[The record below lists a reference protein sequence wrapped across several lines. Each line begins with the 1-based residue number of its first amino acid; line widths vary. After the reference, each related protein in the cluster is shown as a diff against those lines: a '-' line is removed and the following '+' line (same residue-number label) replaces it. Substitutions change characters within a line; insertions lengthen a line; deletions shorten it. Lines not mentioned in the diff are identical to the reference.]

1 MRQVT
6 IMQEKVNPVNSIM
19 SQYPLR
25 VRKVQLISDKGKKAT
40 WTIVTSA
47 GTKILKKSPAPK
59 KRLLFL
65 IQAIKHLQKNGTPI
79 PAMVSTRTGKDYS
92 EDSSGNCYVL
102 SDAVQGTSPTYNT
115 TDLLTIMKGLGK
127 FHMAS
132 RGFQW
137 SYSMNER
144 KHLGGWPKSYARYI
158 DRLESYK
165 KMANSSSNEFEKL
178 FLLHADNFISQGKE
192 ALKWIQSKYYTDWVN
207 KVAVQKNLCHQ
218 DFAAANLIKTNKDM
232 AIIDMD
238 SLTIDLPARDIR
250 KIFNKVMKKHGWS
263 ASKAVLMLRAYREV
277 HPLSDEE
284 CQIIYADLLFP
295 HLFYGL
301 SSKFFN
307 KRTEWN
313 EPGTL
318 KKLKAMIDFEKDR
331 QRMLSSWKTI
341 VKQS

>member
-6 IMQEKVNPVNSIM
+6 IMQENVNSVNSIM

-40 WTIVTSA
+40 WTIVTGS
-47 GTKILKKSPAPK
+47 GTKILKKSPATK

-65 IQAIKHLQKNGTPI
+65 IQAIKHLQKNGAPI
-79 PAMVSTRTGKDYS
+79 PAMVTTRAGEEYS

-102 SDAVQGTSPTYNT
+102 SDAVRGTKPTYKT
-115 TDLLTIMKGLGK
+115 SDLFTIMKELGK

-132 RGFQW
+132 RGFQ
-137 SYSMNER
+137 SNFTTNER
-144 KHLGGWPKSYARYI
+144 EHLGGWPKSYARYI
-158 DRLESYK
+158 ERLESYK
-165 KMANSSSNEFEKL
+165 KMAKSSNEFEKL
-178 FLLHADNFISQGKE
+178 YLLHADNFISQGKE
-192 ALKWIQSKYYTDWVN
+192 ALKWIQSKYYTNWVN
-207 KVAVQKNLCHQ
+207 KVAAQRNLCHQ
-218 DFAAANLIKTNKDM
+218 DFAAANLIKTNKGM

-238 SLTIDLPARDIR
+238 SLTFDLPARDIR

-263 ASKAVLMLRAYREV
+263 SSKAVLMLRAYREV

-301 SSKFFN
+301 SSKVFDKRWN
-307 KRTEWN
+307 KPRTLIKFKALINSEN
-313 EPGTL
+313 E
-318 KKLKAMIDFEKDR
+318 R
-331 QRMLSSWKTI
+331 QQMLSSWKTI

>member
-1 MRQVT
+1 
-6 IMQEKVNPVNSIM
+6 MQENVNAIM

-25 VRKVQLISDKGKKAT
+25 VRKVRLISDKGKKAT

-47 GTKILKKSPAPK
+47 GTKILKKSPASK

-65 IQAIKHLQKNGTPI
+65 IQAIKHLQKNGAPI
-79 PAMVSTRTGKDYS
+79 PAMVTTLAGKDYS

-102 SDAVQGTSPTYNT
+102 SDAVKGTSPTYHT
-115 TDLLTIMKGLGK
+115 SDLLTIMKELGK

-132 RGFQW
+132 RGFQ
-137 SYSMNER
+137 SNYTTDER
-144 KHLGGWPKSYARYI
+144 EHLGRWAQSYERHI
-158 DRLESYK
+158 DRLESFK
-165 KMANSSSNEFEKL
+165 KMAKSSGNEFEKL
-178 FLLHADNFISQGKE
+178 YLLHADSYISQGKE
-192 ALKWIQSKYYTDWVN
+192 ALKWIQSKNYMNWVN
-207 KVAVQKNLCHQ
+207 KVTVQKNLCHQ
-218 DFAAANLIKTNKDM
+218 DFAAANLIKTNKGM

-238 SLTIDLPARDIR
+238 SLTFDLPARDIR
-250 KIFNKVMKKHGWS
+250 KIFNKVMKKNRWS
-263 ASKAVLMLRAYREV
+263 SSKAILMLRAYREV

-301 SSKFFN
+301 SSKFFD
-307 KRTEWN
+307 KRMEWN
-313 EPGTL
+313 KSRTL
-318 KKLKAMIDFEKDR
+318 TKLKALINSEKER

>member
-1 MRQVT
+1 
-6 IMQEKVNPVNSIM
+6 MQEKINSVNSIL

-25 VRKVQLISDKGKKAT
+25 VRKVKLISDKGKKAT
-40 WTIVTSA
+40 WTIVTSE
-47 GTKILKKSPAPK
+47 GTKILKKSPATK

-65 IQAIKHLQKNGTPI
+65 IQAIKHLQKNGAPI
-79 PAMVSTRTGKDYS
+79 PAMVTTRAGKDYS
-92 EDSSGNCYVL
+92 EDSTGNGYVL

-115 TDLLTIMKGLGK
+115 SDLIAIMKALGK

-132 RGFQW
+132 RGFQ
-137 SYSMNER
+137 SNNTTNER
-144 KHLGGWPKSYARYI
+144 KHLGGWPKSYTQHI
-158 DRLESYK
+158 VRLESYK
-165 KMANSSSNEFEKL
+165 EMAKSSSSEFEKL
-178 FLLHADNFISQGKE
+178 FLLHADHFISQGKE
-192 ALKWIQSKYYTDWVN
+192 ALKWIQSKYYADWVN

-218 DFAAANLIKTNKDM
+218 DFAAANLIKTNKGM

-238 SLTIDLPARDIR
+238 SLTFDLPARDIR

-263 ASKAVLMLRAYREV
+263 SSKAVLMLRAYREV

-307 KRTEWN
+307 KRAEWN
-313 EPGTL
+313 RPQTVQ
-318 KKLKAMIDFEKDR
+318 KLKALIASDNER

-341 VKQS
+341 VEQS